1 VTEQLHL
8 RFGDDWQL
16 GDGKR
21 MAPLMLG
28 AKFSYLRVRVG
39 AVWRGRTR
47 QVQDKCRTKTSAW
60 IESILH
66 HISEMQRWSRHRP
79 GIAERLTFSKSEAVV
94 ACLLAG

>member
-1 VTEQLHL
+1 MTERLHL

-21 MAPLMLG
+21 MAPFMLG
-28 AKFSYLRVRVG
+28 VYSYLRVRMG

-47 QVQDKCRTKTSAW
+47 QVQDKCRTKASAW
-60 IESILH
+60 TESILH
-66 HISEMQRWSRHRP
+66 HISEVQRWSRHRP
-79 GIAERLTFSKSEAVV
+79 GIAERLKFSKSEAVV